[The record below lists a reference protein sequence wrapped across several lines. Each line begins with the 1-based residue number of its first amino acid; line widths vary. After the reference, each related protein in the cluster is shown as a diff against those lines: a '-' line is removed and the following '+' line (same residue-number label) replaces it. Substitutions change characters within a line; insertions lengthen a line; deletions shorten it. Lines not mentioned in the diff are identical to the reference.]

1 MKISLNMTGCK
12 NNRYEL
18 DQILRWAIKN
28 KVPVVRESEADFAVI
43 NTCTVTA
50 VADKKS
56 RQLVRSTKNNNP
68 RLKTIVFG
76 CAARAQKDAFKK
88 ITEADVLLDSM
99 DDVVRYLEANIG
111 DMKKC
116 DDESLITAGEDITRC
131 RALVQIQ
138 DGCDNYCSYCI
149 IASARGRS
157 KNRPQK
163 DIITEIAD
171 HVANGF
177 NEVVLT
183 GINIGAYGCS
193 LTTKPEE
200 NTFAELLEAIFEKT
214 DIKRLRASSLGPE
227 YFNEKWYEVMK
238 NPRFSRHLHLS
249 IQSGSTSV
257 LKRMRRNYDAA
268 QVAEVI
274 RRVRKFA
281 PDVAITSD
289 IIVGFPGETEAEF
302 EETMRFV
309 KENGLAKVHVFPYS
323 ERQNTLAAK
332 MEQLP
337 VELRRERAARLQEIA
352 DQCRRDF
359 IKSQLGKTAEVLWEH
374 PRDTGLSEGVTDNY
388 IRVRITDSH
397 SPKTISRITLTS
409 ENTDP
414 LL

>member
-56 RQLVRSTKNNNP
+56 RQMVRSTKHANP

-76 CAARAQKDAFKK
+76 CAARAQKDTFKK
-88 ITEADVLLDSM
+88 IAEADVLLDSM
-99 DDVVRYLEANIG
+99 NDVVRYLEANIG
-111 DMKKC
+111 AMKKC
-116 DDESLITAGEDITRC
+116 DDENLVHPGEDISRC

-138 DGCDNYCSYCI
+138 DGCDSYCSYCI
-149 IASARGRS
+149 IASARGKS
-157 KNRPQK
+157 KNRPQA
-163 DIITEIAD
+163 EI
-171 HVANGF
+171 VAEINEHATNGF

-183 GINIGAYGCS
+183 GINIGAYGAS

-200 NTFAELLEAIFEKT
+200 NRFAELVQMIFEQTK
-214 DIKRLRASSLGPE
+214 IRRLRASSLGPE
-227 YFNEKWYEVMK
+227 FFNEKWYAVMR

-257 LKRMRRNYDAA
+257 LQRMRRNYTAD

-274 RRVRKFA
+274 RRVREFA

-289 IIVGFPGETEAEF
+289 LIVGFPGETESEF
-302 EETMRFV
+302 EETAQFV
-309 KENGLAKVHVFPYS
+309 KVNRLAKAHVFPYS

-337 VELRRERAARLQEIA
+337 VELRHERAAHLQKIA
-352 DQCRRDF
+352 DQCRREF

-374 PRDTGLSEGVTDNY
+374 PRAVGWSEGITDNY
-388 IRVRITDSH
+388 IRVRVKGERI
-397 SPKTISRITLTS
+397 PKNVTVETL
-409 ENTDP
+409 DP
-414 LL
+414 KNIVE